1 MKINYRVLLYRP
13 NEFRHPSGALDQ
25 RSFREHMSTR
35 FEDEICVTTTMTNL
49 DRRHRMPHDV
59 RSSLAT

>member
-1 MKINYRVLLYRP
+1 MTRFDFGPIGLVA
-13 NEFRHPSGALDQ
+13 FSASGALDQ
-25 RSFREHMSTR
+25 RSFREHMLTR
-35 FEDEICVTTTMTNL
+35 FEDEICVTTTMTKL